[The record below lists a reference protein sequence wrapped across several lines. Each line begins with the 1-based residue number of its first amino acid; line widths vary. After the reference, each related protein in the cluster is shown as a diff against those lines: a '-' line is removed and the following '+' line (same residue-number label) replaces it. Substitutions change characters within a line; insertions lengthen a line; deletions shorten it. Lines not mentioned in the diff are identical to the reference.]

1 MQNGDHLQKLTW
13 NYSACV
19 GEAENPAKHADNA
32 DNVNLA
38 GPANLA
44 DPENPENHAGP
55 ANNLY
60 LYYKWD

>member
-19 GEAENPAKHADNA
+19 EEAENFAKHADNA
-32 DNVNLA
+32 GPVNLA
-38 GPANLA
+38 E
-44 DPENPENHAGP
+44 PENPGNHAGR